1 MDLLVVAITLQHISE
16 YANNVHPSDKEND
29 PDAARG
35 LSVRLNQVQ
44 SKREFS
50 STGPGKPA
58 KRIKSE

>member
-1 MDLLVVAITLQHISE
+1 MFIRPLFLQRWIDLLPE
-16 YANNVHPSDKEND
+16 
-29 PDAARG
+29 DAARG